1 MRKPE
6 EPSPGVEGAEVESA
20 GTPQQEGSRGGKVP
34 IRDRRKLRDG
44 GAAQETGGVQAAS
57 AAAEDRSSA
66 SQASDQ
72 ENSSAASGT
81 EAGIAA
87 SEGSGASISEA
98 IPTVAEELAKARE
111 EAAGYREDLQRL
123 KAEFDNYRKRTIREQ
138 SRLVE
143 NASVRL
149 IAELLAVLDDFD
161 LAVAAAEETR
171 DFDRMLKGVEMVY
184 GELKE
189 VLAAAGL
196 ELIDAKGRP
205 FDPMMH
211 EAALEAPGDGSGVN
225 VVTEVLRNG
234 YKFKGSVLRP
244 AMVKVTQDASGGQH

>member
-1 MRKPE
+1 MSKPE
-6 EPSPGVEGAEVESA
+6 EPSAGVEVGSTGMAQPA
-20 GTPQQEGSRGGKVP
+20 GSGPKVP
-34 IRDRRKLRDG
+34 IRDRRKLRDT
-44 GAAQETGGVQAAS
+44 ATQETVGGVQAAP
-57 AAAEDRSSA
+57 AAAGDGSSGVSGQEPSAPAGNGPGTPA
-66 SQASDQ
+66 S
-72 ENSSAASGT
+72 EASGAT
-81 EAGIAA
+81 V
-87 SEGSGASISEA
+87 SET

-123 KAEFDNYRKRTIREQ
+123 KAEFDNYRKRTIKEQ

-143 NASVRL
+143 NAAVRL
-149 IAELLAVLDDFD
+149 IAELLGVMDDFE

-189 VLAAAGL
+189 VLGAAGL
-196 ELIDAKGRP
+196 EPIDAKGKP
-205 FDPMMH
+205 FDPMLH

-244 AMVKVTQDASGGQH
+244 AMVKVTQDASGGSINQR

>member
-1 MRKPE
+1 MGKPE
-6 EPSPGVEGAEVESA
+6 EPSAGAEGVEVGSTGAA
-20 GTPQQEGSRGGKVP
+20 PPEGSGVKVP

-44 GAAQETGGVQAAS
+44 GSTQETGGVQAVPTSAENGFSAQAPAQEGSS
-57 AAAEDRSSA
+57 AAAGSEP
-66 SQASDQ
+66 
-72 ENSSAASGT
+72 
-81 EAGIAA
+81 GIAA
-87 SEGSGASISEA
+87 SEGSGATVSEA

-111 EAAGYREDLQRL
+111 DAAGYREDLQRL
-123 KAEFDNYRKRTIREQ
+123 KAEFDNYRKRTIKEQ

-149 IAELLAVLDDFD
+149 IGELLGVLDDFE

-189 VLAAAGL
+189 VLGAAGL
-196 ELIDAKGRP
+196 ELIDAKGKP

-244 AMVKVTQDASGGQH
+244 AMVKVTQDASAASTK

>member
-1 MRKPE
+1 MNHPE
-6 EPSPGVEGAEVESA
+6 EPSKSQSGGGSTSAGSAEVQGPGV
-20 GTPQQEGSRGGKVP
+20 KVP

-44 GAAQETGGVQAAS
+44 AGAQLGGGVQAV
-57 AAAEDRSSA
+57 ESA
-66 SQASDQ
+66 SGHGSPA
-72 ENSSAASGT
+72 SAASGQPAAEG
-81 EAGIAA
+81 EA
-87 SEGSGASISEA
+87 SSGATVSQA

-111 EAAGYREDLQRL
+111 AAAGYLDDLQRL
-123 KAEFDNYRKRTIREQ
+123 KAEFDNYRKRTIKEQ

-149 IAELLAVLDDFD
+149 IAELLGVLDDFE

-189 VLAAAGL
+189 VLGAAGL
-196 ELIDAKGRP
+196 EPIEAKGKS

-225 VVTEVLRNG
+225 VVSEVLRNG
-234 YKFKGSVLRP
+234 YTFKGAVLRP
-244 AMVKVTQDASGGQH
+244 AMVKVTQDASGGVQQGRQ

>member
-1 MRKPE
+1 MSKPE
-6 EPSPGVEGAEVESA
+6 EPSAGVEVGSTGMA
-20 GTPQQEGSRGGKVP
+20 GPEGSAQKVP
-34 IRDRRKLRDG
+34 IRDRRKLRDRG
-44 GAAQETGGVQAAS
+44 TNQEKGGVQAAP
-57 AAAEDRSSA
+57 AAAGDGSPSA
-66 SQASDQ
+66 FQASGQ
-72 ENSSAASGT
+72 EASGPAGH
-81 EAGIAA
+81 EAGTPA
-87 SEGSGASISEA
+87 SEPSGATVSET

-111 EAAGYREDLQRL
+111 EAASYREDLQRL
-123 KAEFDNYRKRTIREQ
+123 KAEFDNYRKRTIKEQ

-143 NASVRL
+143 NAAVRL
-149 IAELLAVLDDFD
+149 IGELLGVMDDFE

-189 VLAAAGL
+189 VLGAAGL
-196 ELIDAKGRP
+196 EPIDAKGKP
-205 FDPMMH
+205 FDPMLH